1 MERRLAK
8 VEKLWAEAEDRLEAM
23 ASPQTM
29 SEA

>member
-8 VEKLWAEAEDRLEAM
+8 VEKLRGEAEGRLEAM